1 MTKLGWQK
9 LHICP
14 KVTKLCRVY
23 NWPQNRLQWGRGSDR
38 PVEHTQQKLTQVT
51 LPPCFSSLPPEL
63 PSVHVTTPLPSNIR
77 TIILFTPRQSCFWP
91 YLLQIWPRSRMA
103 RRPKVK
109 SRHLFLLI
117 LGLAQLILKVPVKT
131 PQHYSKDTMNDIP
144 DILLN
149 SRSGGSFAVGDVGVT
164 FTVWASRAA
173 LYSTW
178 CSKACRCSSSLKYI
192 SA

>member
-1 MTKLGWQK
+1 
-9 LHICP
+9 
-14 KVTKLCRVY
+14 
-23 NWPQNRLQWGRGSDR
+23 
-38 PVEHTQQKLTQVT
+38 
-51 LPPCFSSLPPEL
+51 
-63 PSVHVTTPLPSNIR
+63 
-77 TIILFTPRQSCFWP
+77 
-91 YLLQIWPRSRMA
+91 MA

-109 SRHLFLLI
+109 KRHLFLLI

-173 LYSTW
+173 LYST
-178 CSKACRCSSSLKYI
+178 
-192 SA
+192 